1 VPASHSS
8 ADKLPG
14 RIGILVLWPRSLS
27 EKTSAIFHW
36 ETAATRFVNVFRNGG
51 TYARRLKSRFGNV
64 DRSSVSLFFEAG
76 LFAANTLAVSF
87 RRSLRFSID

>member
-1 VPASHSS
+1 VVPAAHSS

-36 ETAATRFVNVFRNGG
+36 WTAAARFANVFRNGG
-51 TYARRLKSRFGNV
+51 ICARRLKSRFGNV
-64 DRSSVSLFFEAG
+64 DRSSVSLFF
-76 LFAANTLAVSF
+76 
-87 RRSLRFSID
+87 